1 MTVIH
6 RWGQEIQ
13 LSLSAVAFS
22 GSLQR
27 ARQSLV
33 LAAALIHFFF
43 VFHSSFNGYRHLFG
57 FMRAS
62 WKHVWR
68 LLVCDGAFPH
78 GVYTRAL

>member
-1 MTVIH
+1 MTAIH
-6 RWGQEIQ
+6 CWGQEIQ
-13 LSLSAVAFS
+13 LSLSAVASS

-43 VFHSSFNGYRHLFG
+43 FHSSFYGYRHLFG
-57 FMRAS
+57 FTHAS

-68 LLVCDGAFPH
+68 LLVCDGAFPP

>member
-6 RWGQEIQ
+6 CWGQEIQ
-13 LSLSAVAFS
+13 LSLSAVASS

-43 VFHSSFNGYRHLFG
+43 LSFLLLRVS
-57 FMRAS
+57 AS
-62 WKHVWR
+62 VRVYACALEAR
-68 LLVCDGAFPH
+68 LEV
-78 GVYTRAL
+78 VSV